1 MTIYKVTIFS
11 NVKKYVFLNGS
22 NVSFLNELDLNP
34 FSKSNFNLYEASSL
48 TVSTLLHRL
57 VLSLELG
64 TNWDRKGWPGSEIQ
78 MYYSSPCGLGKD
90 WGGKV
95 GWRREGREGGGEG
108 RGGNQ
113 ERRRGGGIQILG
125 EWVG

>member
-34 FSKSNFNLYEASSL
+34 FSKSKFNLYEASSL
-48 TVSTLLHRL
+48 TVSTLLHRI

-64 TNWDRKGWPGSEIQ
+64 TNWDRKGWPGSEIR
-78 MYYSSPCGLGKD
+78 MYYGCPVDGTVRVSLNLSDPLYPLSD
-90 WGGKV
+90 
-95 GWRREGREGGGEG
+95 
-108 RGGNQ
+108 Q
-113 ERRRGGGIQILG
+113 
-125 EWVG
+125 